1 MRREFL
7 VMTRD
12 SHFFQLRAHARQYA
26 LAIKLNHV
34 PLIRL
39 ARVDIHDRC
48 ATVEEVDQRLRVN
61 VRICADRPFAVDLFK
76 REFGSIVQF
85 RVDVVIFAA
94 MNFLLPVHMLPS
106 IRGPRLTPVSAL

>member
-61 VRICADRPFAVDLFK
+61 VRICAYRPFA
-76 REFGSIVQF
+76 ETSSSGSSAASYN
-85 RVDVVIFAA
+85 FA
-94 MNFLLPVHMLPS
+94 
-106 IRGPRLTPVSAL
+106 LTL